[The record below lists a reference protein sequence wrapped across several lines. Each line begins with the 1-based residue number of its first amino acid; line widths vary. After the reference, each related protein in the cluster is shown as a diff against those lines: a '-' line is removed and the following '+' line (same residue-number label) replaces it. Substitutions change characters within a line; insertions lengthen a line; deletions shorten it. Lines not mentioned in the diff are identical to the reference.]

1 MVPPSSNTINLDRA
15 RQQRNA
21 NLAATTRDSDP
32 AVLGAL
38 RQRLLS
44 VLQSSLE
51 LERVLQLFRQE
62 VDTLVDLPGLTYRH
76 AAEDVAIGLG
86 EKQGHQVHY
95 HLSQGDLRLGDLTF
109 YRQERFQ
116 DSELGALE
124 YLLGSLL
131 FPLRNALLFREAQN
145 NALRDALTG
154 VGNRSALD
162 RALVRELELARRT
175 QQPLSLL
182 MLDLDHFKRINDRF
196 GHSVGDDVLRQ
207 TARTLG
213 NNLRSMDMVFR
224 FGGEEFCVL
233 LSATGHDAA
242 HIVAER
248 LRAAVEAQSE
258 TAGAIPL
265 PVTLSL
271 GLATLRDV
279 ESPRCLLLR
288 ADRALYQAKA
298 EGRNRFCSLA

>member
-1 MVPPSSNTINLDRA
+1 MVPPSSNTVNLDRA

-21 NLAATTRDSDP
+21 SHTVLARESDP

-38 RQRLLS
+38 RQRLLA
-44 VLQSSLE
+44 VLPSSLD

-62 VDTLVDLPGLTYRH
+62 VDTLLDLPGLAYRN
-76 AAEDVAIGLG
+76 AGEDVAISLG
-86 EKQGHQVHY
+86 EQEGHQVHY
-95 HLSQGDLRLGDLTF
+95 HLSQGDIRLGDLIF

-116 DSELGALE
+116 DSELYALE
-124 YLLGSLL
+124 HLLGSLL
-131 FPLRNALLFREAQN
+131 FPLRNALLYREAQN

-154 VGNRSALD
+154 VGNRNALD
-162 RALVRELELARRT
+162 QALTRELELARRT

-213 NNLRSMDMVFR
+213 NSLRSMDMVFR

-233 LSATGHDAA
+233 LSATDHDAA
-242 HIVAER
+242 RIVAER

-258 TAGAIPL
+258 KAGAIPL

-288 ADRALYQAKA
+288 ADRALYKAKA

>member
-21 NLAATTRDSDP
+21 SQVAPVRESDP
-32 AVLGAL
+32 LVLSTL

-44 VLQSSLE
+44 VLQSSLD

-62 VDTLVDLPGLTYRH
+62 VDTLVDVPGLAYRN
-76 AAEDVAIGLG
+76 AAEDVVIRLG
-86 EKQGHQVHY
+86 EEQGHQVHY
-95 HLSQGDLRLGDLTF
+95 HLSQGGIRLGELTF

-116 DSELGALE
+116 DSELSALE
-124 YLLGSLL
+124 HLLGTLL
-131 FPLRNALLFREAQN
+131 FPLRNALLYREAQN

-154 VGNRSALD
+154 VGNRNALD

-207 TARTLG
+207 TARTLS
-213 NNLRSMDMVFR
+213 NCLRSMDMIFR

-233 LSATGHDAA
+233 LSATGHEAA

-298 EGRNRFCSLA
+298 EGRNRSCGLA

>member
-15 RQQRNA
+15 RQQRNV
-21 NLAATTRDSDP
+21 NLVVPARESDP

-38 RQRLLS
+38 RQRLLG
-44 VLQSSLE
+44 VLQTSLD

-62 VDTLVDLPGLTYRH
+62 VDTLVDLPGLAYRNL
-76 AAEDVAIGLG
+76 AEDVAIGLG
-86 EKQGHQVHY
+86 EEQGHQIHY
-95 HLSQGDLRLGDLTF
+95 HLNQGDLRLGDLTF

-131 FPLRNALLFREAQN
+131 FPLRNALLYREAQN

-154 VGNRSALD
+154 VGNRNALD

-213 NNLRSMDMVFR
+213 NSLRSMDMVFR

-233 LSATGHDAA
+233 LSATGHEAA

-248 LRAAVEAQSE
+248 LRAAVETQAQM
-258 TAGAIPL
+258 AGAIPL

-279 ESPRCLLLR
+279 ESPSCLLLR

>member
-21 NLAATTRDSDP
+21 SQAALTRESDP
-32 AVLGAL
+32 EVLGAL
-38 RQRLLS
+38 RQRLTT
-44 VLQSSLE
+44 VLQTSLD

-62 VDTLVDLPGLTYRH
+62 TSALVELPGLAYRNGR
-76 AAEDVAIGLG
+76 EDVAISLG
-86 EKQGHQVHY
+86 EDGEHQVHY
-95 HLSQGDLRLGDLTF
+95 HLSHGDIRLGDLTF
-109 YRQERFQ
+109 HRAERFQ
-116 DSELGALE
+116 DSELAALE
-124 YLLGSLL
+124 YLLGSLM
-131 FPLRNALLFREAQN
+131 FPLRNALLYREALN

-154 VGNRSALD
+154 VGNRNALD

-207 TARTLG
+207 TASTIG
-213 NNLRSMDMVFR
+213 NCLRSMDMVFR

-233 LSATGHDAA
+233 LSATAHAAA
-242 HIVAER
+242 HVVAER
-248 LRAAVEAQSE
+248 LRTAVEAQASGD
-258 TAGAIPL
+258 GAIPL
-265 PVTLSL
+265 PVTLSI

-298 EGRNRFCSLA
+298 GGRNRLCSLT

>member
-21 NLAATTRDSDP
+21 NVAAPARDSDP

-38 RQRLLS
+38 RQRLLG
-44 VLQSSLE
+44 VLQTSLD

-62 VDTLVDLPGLTYRH
+62 VDTLVDLPGLAYRN
-76 AAEDVAIGLG
+76 AAEDVAIDLG
-86 EKQGHQVHY
+86 EDQGHQVHY

-131 FPLRNALLFREAQN
+131 FPLRNAL
-145 NALRDALTG
+145 RDAVTG

-213 NNLRSMDMVFR
+213 NSLRSMDMVFR

-233 LSATGHDAA
+233 LSATGHEAA

>member
-21 NLAATTRDSDP
+21 NLAVPARESDP
-32 AVLGAL
+32 AVLGTL
-38 RQRLLS
+38 RQRLLT
-44 VLQSSLE
+44 VLQTSLD
-51 LERVLQLFRQE
+51 LERILQLFRQE
-62 VDTLVDLPGLTYRH
+62 VDTLVDLPGLAYRNAGEG
-76 AAEDVAIGLG
+76 AAVGLG
-86 EKQGHQVHY
+86 KQEGHQVHY
-95 HLSQGDLRLGDLTF
+95 HLSQGDIRLGDLTF

-116 DSELGALE
+116 DSELTALE

-131 FPLRNALLFREAQN
+131 FPLRNALLFREAQH

-154 VGNRSALD
+154 VGNRNALD

-207 TARTLG
+207 TALTLG
-213 NNLRSMDMVFR
+213 SSLRSMDMVFR

-233 LSATGHDAA
+233 LSATGHEAA
-242 HIVAER
+242 HVVAER

-258 TAGAIPL
+258 AAGAIPL

>member
-21 NLAATTRDSDP
+21 SQAALTRESDP
-32 AVLGAL
+32 EVLGAL
-38 RQRLLS
+38 RQRLTT
-44 VLQSSLE
+44 VLQSSLD

-62 VDTLVDLPGLTYRH
+62 TDSLIDLSGLAYRNVR
-76 AAEDVAIGLG
+76 EDVAIGLG
-86 EKQGHQVHY
+86 EAEGHQVHY
-95 HLSQGDLRLGDLTF
+95 HLSHGDIRLGDLTF
-109 YRQERFQ
+109 YRSERFQ
-116 DSELGALE
+116 DSELAALE
-124 YLLGSLL
+124 YLLGSLM
-131 FPLRNALLFREAQN
+131 FPLRNALLYREALN

-154 VGNRSALD
+154 VGNRNALD

-207 TARTLG
+207 TASTIG
-213 NNLRSMDMVFR
+213 ACLRSMDMVFR

-233 LSATGHDAA
+233 LSATPHEAA
-242 HIVAER
+242 HVVAER
-248 LRAAVEAQSE
+248 LRAAVEAQASGD
-258 TAGAIPL
+258 GAIPL
-265 PVTLSL
+265 PVTLSI
-271 GLATLRDV
+271 GLATLREV

-298 EGRNRFCSLA
+298 DGRNRLCSLT